1 MKRKIIIVAG
11 DPNSIN
17 TEIISKTW
25 KKIND
30 SLKRKIYLIGDFNL
44 ICNQFEIINNSIP
57 VIKVKNIDE
66 EPKSKKLKIIHI
78 PCNFKDP
85 FRVSFSSSRNYL
97 IKSLD
102 LAHRLAQKTVLGLIN
117 CPLNKNLLSKSR
129 KLKLLNILHLNVK

>member
-57 VIKVKNIDE
+57 VIKG
-66 EPKSKKLKIIHI
+66 KKH
-78 PCNFKDP
+78 
-85 FRVSFSSSRNYL
+85 
-97 IKSLD
+97 
-102 LAHRLAQKTVLGLIN
+102 
-117 CPLNKNLLSKSR
+117 
-129 KLKLLNILHLNVK
+129 